1 MGRKNRI
8 KRGIKQ
14 CNVQQPVLENM
25 TESNIESIKQAI
37 CRMPNHIFLF
47 PNDPTLIYGRQHRSG
62 KQNCICTHGKSIF
75 YSDHL
80 DAWVKNT
87 LARIKFKRYESI

>member
-1 MGRKNRI
+1 MLKTTPVNNRE
-8 KRGIKQ
+8 
-14 CNVQQPVLENM
+14 L
-25 TESNIESIKQAI
+25 IKQAI

-47 PNDPTLIYGRQHRSG
+47 PSDLTLIYARQHQSG

-75 YSDHL
+75 YSGHL
-80 DAWVKNT
+80 DAWVKKT